1 MKETEPSPENSICTL
16 DLLPVSQFDG
26 DLKGCMLYLSHV
38 YIFLTHLLSLMS
50 KNVDILKKGW
60 SVYSYWSLFSSNSQK
75 NENNGQE
82 GRAHRNLTPILPYQI
97 SLTEQRHFH
106 TSLLLKFALL
116 LSGQKRNVYGDI
128 LSLSYSVTPTAV
140 TWKLQV
146 LMSFGQSKL
155 MYLYW
160 LLFLILIYMKILNIT
175 IIRSNRSTMCNWVKY
190 KRKSV

>member
-16 DLLPVSQFDG
+16 DPFPVSQFDG

-75 NENNGQE
+75 NENNGQK

-97 SLTEQRHFH
+97 SLIEQRHFH
-106 TSLLLKFALL
+106 TSLCWNLLYHCQDRREMCMRTFFHCHT
-116 LSGQKRNVYGDI
+116 LSPQQ
-128 LSLSYSVTPTAV
+128 LSLGSC
-140 TWKLQV
+140 K
-146 LMSFGQSKL
+146 
-155 MYLYW
+155 
-160 LLFLILIYMKILNIT
+160 FLCPLASPN
-175 IIRSNRSTMCNWVKY
+175 
-190 KRKSV
+190 